1 MARTGLAG
9 RARVRALYDSLLFT
23 STETAAA
30 GFRLFPKT
38 RTLFSVRLWGPLHT
52 LWADHFTR
60 GLSARGLSILNG
72 FARQDATGAWGAEF
86 LITPTPGAD
95 DPRGLDFLALTE
107 QAPPEDRAPLV
118 IDRFAVDGSPDRGGS
133 LFLEVRGPDRVGFL
147 GSLLRALAGLD
158 LVPREMTVV
167 TRVGEACDRFLLTT
181 PGGRLPSDDQRRAL
195 EATLEVL
202 RRERLLA

>member
-1 MARTGLAG
+1 M
-9 RARVRALYDSLLFT
+9 RALYDSLLFT

-72 FARQDATGAWGAEF
+72 FARQDASGAWGAEF
-86 LITPTPGAD
+86 LITPMPGAL
-95 DPRGLDFLALTE
+95 DPREIDFMELT
-107 QAPPEDRAPLV
+107 QHAPPEDAAPVV

-147 GSLLRALAGLD
+147 GSLLRVLASLD

-167 TRVGEACDRFLLTT
+167 TRGGEACDRFLLTT
-181 PGGRLPSDDQRRAL
+181 PEGRLPADDQSRAL
-195 EATLEVL
+195 ESTLEELQIQRL
-202 RRERLLA
+202 RELA

>member
-1 MARTGLAG
+1 
-9 RARVRALYDSLLFT
+9 VRALYDSLLFT

-38 RTLFSVRLWGPLHT
+38 RTLYSVRLWGPLPA

-86 LITPTPGAD
+86 LITPTPGAA
-95 DPRGLDFLALTE
+95 DPHALDFLELTR
-107 QAPPEDRAPLV
+107 QAPPEDGAPLL
-118 IDRFAVDGSPDRGGS
+118 IDRFAVDGAPDRGGS

-147 GSLLRALAGLD
+147 GSLLRVLAGLG

-167 TRVGEACDRFLLTT
+167 TRVDEACDRFLLTT
-181 PGGRLPSDDQRRAL
+181 PEGRLPTEDQRRAL
-195 EATLEVL
+195 EAALEAHQ
-202 RRERLLA
+202 RLQQTA